1 MSCRLWGVSEE
12 SPGRGRWECGLPQDG
27 PCSATQ
33 GWICQI
39 AGQAGTLSG
48 NAHKQPLLRVRE
60 QARGQLSAQLAF
72 VSV

>member
-1 MSCRLWGVSEE
+1 MPDCRAGLGVH
-12 SPGRGRWECGLPQDG
+12 Q
-27 PCSATQ
+27 
-33 GWICQI
+33 
-39 AGQAGTLSG
+39 GQAGTLSG